1 MKRMLKTFSHF
12 LRASVPLWPSLKR
25 ALTALAFALGI
36 GALFCL
42 HAQTVAR
49 PPESKDDIKNG
60 RQPSA
65 SSQQDDLA
73 DDVIRVDTNLVTVP
87 VAVMDREGRFVID
100 LRREDFHIYEDGVE
114 QQVAFFAPV
123 EQPFTV
129 VLLIDTSP
137 STRLKL
143 KEIKNAAIAFID
155 QLRPEDRAVGVTFNS
170 QLHVL
175 NKRMRDREALR
186 EGIRNISSAPG
197 TYLYATVDVML
208 NRLFRRIPGRKALV
222 IFTDGV
228 DNLFI
233 PPQDTQRRATFKSNL
248 RDAEESGVLIYPI
261 QYNTLGDMLRQPG
274 YEPESLLK
282 DFKTASEYLL
292 GLANKTGGRLYQA
305 DTSEMLGRAFSLIA
319 EDLRRQY
326 SLGYYP
332 KRGSVRGQVRRI
344 KISVD
349 RPDVAV
355 RAKESYTS
363 DPPDAGSD
371 KRPDK

>member
-1 MKRMLKTFSHF
+1 
-12 LRASVPLWPSLKR
+12 
-25 ALTALAFALGI
+25 
-36 GALFCL
+36 
-42 HAQTVAR
+42 
-49 PPESKDDIKNG
+49 
-60 RQPSA
+60 
-65 SSQQDDLA
+65 
-73 DDVIRVDTNLVTVP
+73 
-87 VAVMDREGRFVID
+87 
-100 LRREDFHIYEDGVE
+100 
-114 QQVAFFAPV
+114 VAFFAPV